1 VRPPQ
6 WRLLRRSARAKG
18 DDHGLH
24 RRYRPAGRIDAV
36 PLILDVICRVTGMG
50 FAAVALAKLFQPYF
64 RAVVRPSQEG
74 PGLGLYIA
82 SEIAR
87 THGGTLEVD
96 SDRTATRFTFRMPLS
111 R

>member
-1 VRPPQ
+1 
-6 WRLLRRSARAKG
+6 
-18 DDHGLH
+18 
-24 RRYRPAGRIDAV
+24 
-36 PLILDVICRVTGMG
+36 MG

-74 PGLGLYIA
+74 LGPGLYIA
-82 SEIAR
+82 SEIACA
-87 THGGTLEVD
+87 HGGTLEVD

>member
-1 VRPPQ
+1 
-6 WRLLRRSARAKG
+6 
-18 DDHGLH
+18 
-24 RRYRPAGRIDAV
+24 
-36 PLILDVICRVTGMG
+36 MG